1 MALTAG
7 EIRQMFQ
14 DYFVKQAAHT
24 QVPSSSVVPHEDP
37 TLLFTNAGMNQFKDV
52 FLGQGSRDFTRAVDT
67 QKCIR
72 AGGKHNDLEDVGRD
86 TYHHTFFEMLGNW
99 SFGDYF
105 KTDAIQWAWTLLT
118 EVYGIDGDRL
128 YATYFEGHPESGL
141 EPDLEAKALWEK
153 FLPASHVL
161 PGNMKDNFWE
171 MGDTGPC
178 GPCSELHY
186 DRIGNRNA
194 AHLVNQDDPDVLEI
208 WNLVFIQYNREP
220 GGVLTPLPAQHVDT
234 GMGLERLVSVLQD
247 VRSNYDTDLFT
258 GIFTKISE
266 ITGARPY
273 GSVLD
278 DPTDTAYRI
287 IADHIRCLTSALADG
302 ATPGADGRGYVLRRI
317 LRRAVRHGRQTFGME
332 EPFLAALVPSVVEI
346 LGDTFP
352 EMNTGC
358 SRIQEIISS
367 EEEIFRRTLDRGL
380 ALFAATAEEARSDGS
395 TVIPATEAFKLH
407 DTFGFPIDL
416 TQVMAEESG
425 FSVDI
430 EGYEKLMESA
440 RARSRSGEGE
450 IDSVITMP
458 PDVLAELETLRIH
471 ATKDVYKHVGKPIV
485 AEVRSIWNGRV
496 LSSSAEVGQRV
507 AVVLDRTPFYGE
519 QGGQQ
524 GDTGELHV
532 NTGGSSGHD
541 HSGTFSVEDTQRVG
555 DYVLHIGHVKHGRLK
570 VGDETEA
577 RIDGHRRDSI
587 RSNHTVTH
595 LLNHALRAVASEES
609 DQRGSL
615 VAPDKLR
622 FDYAARKP
630 LTPQQIADIE
640 ARVRNAIEADMQVH
654 IAEVPLNDATAI
666 NTVRAVFGE
675 RYPDPVRVVSI
686 GPDIDA
692 LVSHP
697 SDSQWLDHSV
707 EFCGGTHL
715 ATTATASEFV
725 LVSEQGLAAGI
736 RRITALTGAPAR
748 KAREAAEEIN
758 ASFIQAEKSDDA
770 NAANV
775 LDDITANLE
784 QATLSA
790 SDRHQF
796 SERLDVIRTKVKNV
810 RKAQQAEN
818 RGAIVED
825 ARALA
830 ERMTGDILVAQLDG
844 ADKDGLLTAMDS
856 IRSKHEESA
865 VLLLSADEEHS
876 KVTIVAKVPDGLIAR
891 GLKAGDWVKCAAQ
904 ACGGGGG
911 GRPDS
916 AQAGGKDPS
925 RVGDAEDAAKAYA
938 TSCLNT

>member
-1 MALTAG
+1 MARTAG

-14 DYFVKQAAHT
+14 DYFVQHAAHT
-24 QVPSSSVVPHEDP
+24 QVPSSSVVPHDDP

-105 KTDAIQWAWTLLT
+105 KTEAIQWAWTLLT

-141 EPDLEAKALWEK
+141 EPDLEAKALWEQ

-247 VRSNYDTDLFT
+247 VRSNYDTDLFS
-258 GIFTKISE
+258 GIFAKISE

-278 DPTDTAYRI
+278 DPIDTAYRI

-302 ATPGADGRGYVLRRI
+302 ASPGADGRGYVLRRI

-352 EMNTGC
+352 EMKDGC
-358 SRIQEIISS
+358 SRIQEIIST
-367 EEEIFRRTLDRGL
+367 EEETFRRTLDRGL
-380 ALFAATAEEARSDGS
+380 ALFATAAEEARSNGS
-395 TVIPATEAFKLH
+395 TIIPAIEAFKLH

-416 TQVMAEESG
+416 TQVMAEEGG
-425 FSVDI
+425 FTVDI
-430 EGYEKLMESA
+430 EGYDKLMEEA
-440 RARSRSGEGE
+440 RQRSRSGEGE
-450 IDSVITMP
+450 IDTVITMP

-471 ATKDVYKHVGKPIV
+471 PTKDSYKHAGKPIV
-485 AEVRSIWNGRV
+485 AEVRSIWNGRT

-507 AVVLDRTPFYGE
+507 AVILDRTPFYGE

-524 GDTGELHV
+524 GDIGELHV
-532 NTGGSSGHD
+532 NTGGSAGHD
-541 HSGTFSVEDTQRVG
+541 HSGTFSIEDTQRVG
-555 DYVLHIGHVKHGRLK
+555 EYVLHIGHVKAGRLK

-577 RIDGHRRDSI
+577 RIDDHRRDNI
-587 RSNHTVTH
+587 RSNHTITH

-615 VAPDKLR
+615 VAPDRLR

-630 LTPQQIADIE
+630 LTPHQIADIE
-640 ARVRNAIEADMQVH
+640 NRVRKGIEADLEVH
-654 IAEVPLNDATAI
+654 IAEVPLDDATAI

-686 GPDIDA
+686 GPKIEE
-692 LVSHP
+692 LVSDP
-697 SDSQWLDHSV
+697 TDSQWLEHSV

-715 ATTATASEFV
+715 DSTASASDFV
-725 LVSEQGLAAGI
+725 LTSEQGLAAGV

-748 KAREAAEEIN
+748 QAREAAHAID
-758 ASFIQAEKSDDA
+758 ASLNVAETSA
-770 NAANV
+770 NANAGEV
-775 LDDITANLE
+775 VDDITARLE
-784 QATLSA
+784 NTTLSA
-790 SDRHQF
+790 SDRHQI
-796 SERLDVIRTKVKNV
+796 SERLHVIRKKAKTE

-818 RGAIVED
+818 RGAIVEH
-825 ARALA
+825 ARTLA
-830 ERMTGDILVAQLDG
+830 ENLTGEILVAQLTG

-856 IRSKHEESA
+856 IRSKHEHSA
-865 VLLLSADEEHS
+865 VLLLSADEENG
-876 KVTIVAKVPDGLIAR
+876 KVTIVAKVPDALISR
-891 GLKAGDWVKCAAQ
+891 GLKAGEWVKCAAQ

-925 RVGDAEDAAKAYA
+925 RAGDAEEAAKAHA
-938 TSCLNT
+938 AKCLNS